1 MKLFGDSVIRDHI
14 EHCNID
20 ESIAECVSLLLNGAF
35 LLFLLHCA
43 ANTCRLACYCSFPLA
58 LLLGITVL

>member
-1 MKLFGDSVIRDHI
+1 VKLFGDSVIRDHL
-14 EHCNID
+14 EYCNID

-43 ANTCRLACYCSFPLA
+43 SNELACYCSFPLA